1 MSSLGLIVVSSISI
15 ISQIGTTPDD
25 LPLFN
30 ELREEEKNREKL
42 KKSLQ
47 ENSKVSGIKKADEK
61 SYNKIE
67 KEGEKM
73 MDIA

>member
-1 MSSLGLIVVSSISI
+1 MSQALHAVSLTEQNQQVEKILEG
-15 ISQIGTTPDD
+15 
-25 LPLFN
+25 
-30 ELREEEKNREKL
+30 EEEKNREKL